1 MLFGRPGKA
10 AGHCA
15 GGRATP
21 EPTTRRPWSGQNP
34 FAIDGLR
41 VSSRVAGG
49 GGPRDR
55 AHGGGAFGAVERV
68 HSRWRW
74 TFQDVG
80 PSVVGG
86 WRYAGAAATAELMAA
101 QSLLFPSDLPTE
113 DWFDPKRRAAHPRR
127 VKISARGRQARAAP
141 AIRQRGPHLHSR
153 LAFPRDARAPSND
166 FLGFYNLRNARYSSA
181 VLRCI
186 FQYEPLVSDPPLPV
200 PPPGVVE
207 AKLRALFAEH
217 VAPGASTMDARG
229 RRVYELLP
237 RAAQRRV
244 RFAPFRRRDAAECSR
259 QLLQRAG
266 FGWHRCDS
274 RARVADGEVAIC
286 RALEVARVSAAASL
300 VDAAALAFTAAP
312 GDGAPRVGARARV
325 GHARGERA

>member
-1 MLFGRPGKA
+1 MIPGSTPPPPLYPMAPRPRPPVSHPRLLLVTLGRRTSSARPLSPRAPDRTSTSWRLTRRSSKGAAAVLFGRPGKA

-86 WRYAGAAATAELMAA
+86 WRYAGAAATAKLMAA

-186 FQYEPLVSDPPLPV
+186 FQYEPLVFDPP
-200 PPPGVVE
+200 PP
-207 AKLRALFAEH
+207 
-217 VAPGASTMDARG
+217 
-229 RRVYELLP
+229 
-237 RAAQRRV
+237 
-244 RFAPFRRRDAAECSR
+244 C
-259 QLLQRAG
+259 
-266 FGWHRCDS
+266 
-274 RARVADGEVAIC
+274 
-286 RALEVARVSAAASL
+286 
-300 VDAAALAFTAAP
+300 AAP
-312 GDGAPRVGARARV
+312 GRRRGQAAGALRRAR
-325 GHARGERA
+325 RAVRFHDGCPWAP